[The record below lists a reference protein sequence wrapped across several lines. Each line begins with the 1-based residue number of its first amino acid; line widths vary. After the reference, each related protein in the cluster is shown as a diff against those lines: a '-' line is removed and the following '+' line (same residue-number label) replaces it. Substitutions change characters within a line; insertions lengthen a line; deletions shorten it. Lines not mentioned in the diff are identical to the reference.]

1 MPAVT
6 PGEAKASVSPGK
18 GSKKEVITRRDP
30 HALAKRNFEK
40 NPQNR
45 QRRLL
50 RKIFLNL
57 STRSTHY
64 RPNFAHG

>member
-40 NPQNR
+40 KTAKPPETARAENFSKFEYPQYP
-45 QRRLL
+45 LP
-50 RKIFLNL
+50 
-57 STRSTHY
+57 T
-64 RPNFAHG
+64 